1 MEFVV
6 KGRNADVSDR
16 FRTHVEEKLE
26 KVEQFAPRAQ
36 RVEVE
41 IAHESNPA
49 QAETSERVEI
59 TVIDKG
65 PVVRA
70 EAAASDRLA
79 ALDLAS
85 TKLFERL
92 RRKHEKMKARRRRS
106 VAKDEVPADLP
117 LDDLLSKK
125 PQEEPETE
133 RTIPTEPGEAI
144 ETQLGDSPAIV
155 RQKLYEARPMS
166 IEEAIDEM
174 ELVGHPFYIFIDE
187 ETKQPCAAYRR
198 RGWTY
203 GIIRLD
209 ATTADFGPGEA

>member
-16 FRTHVEEKLE
+16 FRTHVEELE

-92 RRKHEKMKARRRRS
+92 RRKHE
-106 VAKDEVPADLP
+106 DE
-117 LDDLLSKK
+117 
-125 PQEEPETE
+125 
-133 RTIPTEPGEAI
+133 G
-144 ETQLGDSPAIV
+144 SPSSLC
-155 RQKLYEARPMS
+155 RK
-166 IEEAIDEM
+166 
-174 ELVGHPFYIFIDE
+174 G
-187 ETKQPCAAYRR
+187 
-198 RGWTY
+198 
-203 GIIRLD
+203 
-209 ATTADFGPGEA
+209 

>member
-1 MEFVV
+1 M
-6 KGRNADVSDR
+6 
-16 FRTHVEEKLE
+16 
-26 KVEQFAPRAQ
+26 
-36 RVEVE
+36 
-41 IAHESNPA
+41 
-49 QAETSERVEI
+49 
-59 TVIDKG
+59 
-65 PVVRA
+65 
-70 EAAASDRLA
+70 
-79 ALDLAS
+79 
-85 TKLFERL
+85 
-92 RRKHEKMKARRRRS
+92 KMKARRRRS